1 MSGIEQIAEE
11 RAKQVVKWG
20 INHDSECHSDK
31 SLANAAAYL
40 AAAREGHPP
49 SELGAYLANKHPDDR
64 IMHLRIAGA
73 LCAAEIDR
81 LELKQ

>member
-1 MSGIEQIAEE
+1 MSGMELIEVE
-11 RAKQVVKWG
+11 RAKQLRKWG
-20 INHDSECHSDK
+20 TEHDKECHNDQ

-49 SELGAYLANKHPDDR
+49 SELGAYLANRYRNDR
-64 IMHLRIAGA
+64 IMHLAIAGA

-81 LELKQ
+81 LQGKV